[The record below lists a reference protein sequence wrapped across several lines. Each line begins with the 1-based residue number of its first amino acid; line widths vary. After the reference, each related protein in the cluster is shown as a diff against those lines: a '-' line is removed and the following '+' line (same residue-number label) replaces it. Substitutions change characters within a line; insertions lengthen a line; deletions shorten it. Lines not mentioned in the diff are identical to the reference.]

1 MTMKNNKVDVGAVI
15 DSAGFFWMPCG
26 IALMMIVIMLA
37 DGFDLFIMGYIADP
51 LVADF
56 GITRGDLGPVN
67 SAGLIGMAIGSV
79 LLGWL
84 GDRVGRKRAYVS
96 CLSLLFLGSLICYF
110 SSNLDILITGRL
122 IMGFGLGGITP
133 LATTL
138 VSEWTNKN
146 IRSVV
151 VAAVIV
157 AIPLGGALGG
167 LISGPVLE
175 SGGWRGMFLV
185 GSMVPLAM
193 FVLFSFL
200 LPESPKYLAKHP
212 ELHKRLAHTL
222 NRLLGENRFDG
233 TEEFVVVEAGKRSSH
248 WFSTLWN
255 TDFRAR
261 TTFIWTAFAINSFVL
276 YVFTNYLPTLLT
288 NSGLEAGTSR
298 MGLTVFSGGAALG
311 SVGGA
316 LFINWFGSKYVGT
329 ILAAVGGLA
338 TAALAMLLLVDNV
351 ANPSLLAACLVAG
364 ASINGMQAFLYAVSA
379 HSYPTEIRASAVGM
393 AQTFSRIGA
402 VASPWAATFYF
413 KMDPAPPV
421 SMFLFAIA
429 GVIVLTVTSFFLIPT
444 HIPSNSR
451 KMVELEEEDALRHG
465 VGVSPPE

>member
-1 MTMKNNKVDVGAVI
+1 MENNKVDVGAVI

-26 IALMMIVIMLA
+26 IALMMIIIMLA

-96 CLSLLFLGSLICYF
+96 CLSLLFLGSLICYV
-110 SSNLDILITGRL
+110 SSSLNILIAGRL
-122 IMGFGLGGITP
+122 VMGFGLGGITP

-138 VSEWTNKN
+138 ISEWTNKN

-167 LISGPVLE
+167 LISGPVLAN
-175 SGGWRGMFLV
+175 GGWRGMFLV
-185 GSMVPLAM
+185 GAIVPLVM
-193 FVLFSFL
+193 FVLFSYL

-212 ELHKRLAHTL
+212 ELHKRLANTL
-222 NRLLGENRFDG
+222 NRLLGESRFSG
-233 TEEFVVVEAGKRSSH
+233 AEEFVVVEEGKRSSH

-255 TDFRAR
+255 TDFRTR
-261 TTFIWTAFAINSFVL
+261 TTFIWTAFAVNSFVL

-288 NSGLEAGTSR
+288 NSGLDAGTSR

-316 LFINWFGSKYVGT
+316 IFIHWFGSKYVGT
-329 ILAAVGGLA
+329 ILAIVGGMA
-338 TAALAMLLLVDNV
+338 TAALAFLLMTDSVVNLQ
-351 ANPSLLAACLVAG
+351 LLTFCLIAG
-364 ASINGMQAFLYAVSA
+364 ASINGMQAFMYAVSA

-402 VASPWAATFYF
+402 VASPWAATIYF
-413 KMDPAPPV
+413 DMDPTPPV
-421 SMFLFAIA
+421 SVFLFSIA
-429 GVIVLTVTSFFLIPT
+429 GVIVLTAISFFLIPT
-444 HIPSNSR
+444 HIPGNSR
-451 KMVELEEEDALRHG
+451 EIVELEEADALRNG
-465 VGVSPPE
+465 VGVTPPE

>member
-1 MTMKNNKVDVGAVI
+1 MENNKVDVNAVI
-15 DSAGFFWMPCG
+15 DSAGFFWVPCG
-26 IALMMIVIMLA
+26 IAFMMIFIMLT

-84 GDRVGRKRAYVS
+84 GDCVGRKRAYVS

-110 SSNLDILITGRL
+110 SGSLNILTAGRL
-122 IMGFGLGGITP
+122 VMGFGLGGITP

-138 VSEWTNKN
+138 VSEWTSRK

-157 AIPLGGALGG
+157 AIPLGGTLGG
-167 LISGPVLE
+167 LISGPVLAA
-175 SGGWRGMFLV
+175 GGWRGMFLV
-185 GSMVPLAM
+185 GAIVPL
-193 FVLFSFL
+193 VLFVVFSYL
-200 LPESPKYLAKHP
+200 LPESPKYLARHAR
-212 ELHKRLAHTL
+212 LHKRLATSL

-233 TEEFVVVEAGKRSSH
+233 TEAFVVVEEGKQSSH

-255 TDFRAR
+255 PDFRLR
-261 TTFIWTAFAINSFVL
+261 TTFIWIAFAVNSFVL

-288 NSGLEAGTSR
+288 SSGLDEHSAR

-316 LFINWFGSKYVGT
+316 VFIGWFGSKYVGT
-329 ILAAVGGLA
+329 TLAALGGVA
-338 TAALAMLLLVDNV
+338 TAMLA
-351 ANPSLLAACLVAG
+351 SLLITDDVATIQLVILCLIVG
-364 ASINGMQAFLYAVSA
+364 ASVNGMQAFMYAVSA
-379 HSYPTEIRASAVGM
+379 HSYPTEIRAVAVGM

-402 VASPWAATFYF
+402 VASPWAATVYF
-413 KMDPAPPV
+413 EMDPMPPV
-421 SMFLFAIA
+421 SMFFFFIA
-429 GVIVLTVTSFFLIPT
+429 GVIVLTVTSFFLIPS
-444 HIPSNSR
+444 HIPGNSR
-451 KMVELEEEDALRHG
+451 EIVEL
-465 VGVSPPE
+465 

>member
-1 MTMKNNKVDVGAVI
+1 MDNKKVDVSAVI
-15 DSAGFFWMPCG
+15 DAAGFFWVPCG
-26 IALMMIVIMLA
+26 IAFMMTFIMLT

-110 SSNLDILITGRL
+110 SGSLNILITGRL

-138 VSEWTNKN
+138 VSEWTSKK

-157 AIPLGGALGG
+157 AIPLGGTLGG
-167 LISGPVLE
+167 LIAGPIIAA
-175 SGGWRGMFLV
+175 GGWRGMFLV
-185 GSMVPLAM
+185 GAIVPLVL
-193 FVLFSFL
+193 FVLFSYL
-200 LPESPKYLAKHP
+200 LPESPKYMARHAN
-212 ELHKRLAHTL
+212 LHKRLAHSL
-222 NRLLGENRFDG
+222 NRLLGESRFDG
-233 TEEFVVVEAGKRSSH
+233 TEEFVMVEEGKRSSH
-248 WFSTLWN
+248 WFSTIWN
-255 TDFRAR
+255 PDFRVR
-261 TTFIWTAFAINSFVL
+261 TIFIWTAFAVNSFVL

-288 NSGLEAGTSR
+288 SSGLDEHTAR
-298 MGLTVFSGGAALG
+298 MGLTFFSGGAALG

-316 LFINWFGSKYVGT
+316 VFIGWFGSKYVGT
-329 ILAAVGGLA
+329 TLAAVGAVA
-338 TAALAMLLLVDNV
+338 TAVLASLLMTDNV
-351 ANPSLLAACLVAG
+351 VNLQLVIICLIAG
-364 ASINGMQAFLYAVSA
+364 ASVNGMQAFMYAVSA

-402 VASPWAATFYF
+402 VASPWAATIYF
-413 KMDPAPPV
+413 DMDPTPPV
-421 SMFLFAIA
+421 STFLFFIA
-429 GVIVLTVTSFFLIPT
+429 GVIVLTVTSFFLIPS
-444 HIPSNSR
+444 HIPGNSR
-451 KMVELEEEDALRHG
+451 KEVALEEDDALRKG
-465 VGVSPPE
+465 VGVAPPE

>member
-1 MTMKNNKVDVGAVI
+1 MKNNKVDVSAVI
-15 DSAGFFWMPCG
+15 DSAGFFWMPCS

-84 GDRVGRKRAYVS
+84 GDRFGRKRAYVS
-96 CLSLLFLGSLICYF
+96 CLSLLFVGALICYF
-110 SSNLDILITGRL
+110 SSSLDILIAGRL
-122 IMGFGLGGITP
+122 VMGFGLGGITP

-175 SGGWRGMFLV
+175 YGGWRGMFLV
-185 GSMVPLAM
+185 GSIVPLCM

-212 ELHKRLAHTL
+212 ELHKRLANTL
-222 NRLLGENRFDG
+222 NRLLGESRFSG
-233 TEEFVVVEAGKRSSH
+233 AEEFVVIEGGKRSGH

-255 TDFRAR
+255 KDFRAR
-261 TTFIWTAFAINSFVL
+261 TTFIWTAFAVNSFVL

-288 NSGLEAGTSR
+288 NSGLDAGTSR

-316 LFINWFGSKYVGT
+316 IFINWFGSKYVGT
-329 ILAAVGGLA
+329 ILAAIGGIATAGLA
-338 TAALAMLLLVDNV
+338 LLLMTESVVNFQ
-351 ANPSLLAACLVAG
+351 LITLCLIVG

-402 VASPWAATFYF
+402 VASPWAATLYF
-413 KMDPAPPV
+413 NMDPAPPV
-421 SMFLFAIA
+421 SMFLFFIA

-451 KMVELEEEDALRHG
+451 EIIEVEEDDALRHG

>member
-1 MTMKNNKVDVGAVI
+1 MDSKKVDVGAVI
-15 DSAGFFWMPCG
+15 DSASFFWVPCG
-26 IALMMIVIMLA
+26 IAFMMTFIMLT

-110 SSNLDILITGRL
+110 SGSLNILTAGRL

-138 VSEWTNKN
+138 VSEWTSRN

-157 AIPLGGALGG
+157 AIPLGGTLGG
-167 LISGPVLE
+167 LISGPILAA
-175 SGGWRGMFLV
+175 GGWRGMFLV
-185 GSMVPLAM
+185 GAIVPLVL
-193 FVLFSFL
+193 FVLFSYL
-200 LPESPKYLAKHP
+200 LPESPKYMAKHVK
-212 ELHKRLAHTL
+212 LHKRLANSL
-222 NRLLGENRFDG
+222 NRLLGENLFDG
-233 TEEFVVVEAGKRSSH
+233 TEEFVVVEEGKHSSH
-248 WFSTLWN
+248 WFSTIWN
-255 TDFRAR
+255 PDFRVR
-261 TTFIWTAFAINSFVL
+261 TIFIWTAFAVNSFVL

-288 NSGLEAGTSR
+288 SAGLDEHTAR
-298 MGLTVFSGGAALG
+298 MGLTFFSGGAALG

-316 LFINWFGSKYVGT
+316 IFIGWFGSKYVGT
-329 ILAAVGGLA
+329 TLAAVGGVA
-338 TAALAMLLLVDNV
+338 TAVLASLLMTDNV
-351 ANPSLLAACLVAG
+351 VNLQLVIICLIAG
-364 ASINGMQAFLYAVSA
+364 ASVNGMQAFMYAVSA
-379 HSYPTEIRASAVGM
+379 HSYPTEIRAAAVGM

-402 VASPWAATFYF
+402 VASPWAATVYF
-413 KMDPAPPV
+413 DMNPTPPV
-421 SMFLFAIA
+421 STFLFFIA
-429 GVIVLTVTSFFLIPT
+429 GIIVLTVTSFFLIPT
-444 HIPSNSR
+444 HIPGNSR
-451 KMVELEEEDALRHG
+451 EVVEVEEDDALRKG
-465 VGVSPPE
+465 VGVAPPE